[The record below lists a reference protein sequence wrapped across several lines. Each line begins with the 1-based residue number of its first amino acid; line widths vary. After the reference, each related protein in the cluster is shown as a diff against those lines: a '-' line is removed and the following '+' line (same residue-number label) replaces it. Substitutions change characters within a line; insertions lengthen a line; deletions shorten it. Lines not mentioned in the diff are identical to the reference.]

1 MQQYRKCHDMKSSYS
16 VLILVMGIF
25 AFVPV
30 VITYSMFSDEISNE
44 ARVESEI
51 VNGLVT
57 VSGLIFA
64 FQPTFFKKPKNSLLR
79 LMFMAIFLVE
89 SLLLGI
95 TGYSYVT
102 DTLKMGNLS
111 VFTLLTAF
119 SSLILNISMTVFF
132 VLADLV
138 VQSYQ
143 PWTLES

>member
-1 MQQYRKCHDMKSSYS
+1 VSYE
-16 VLILVMGIF
+16 VM
-25 AFVPV
+25 
-30 VITYSMFSDEISNE
+30 
-44 ARVESEI
+44 VESEI

-64 FQPTFFKKPKNSLLR
+64 FQPTFFRKPRNTILR
-79 LMFMAIFLVE
+79 MMFMAIFLVE

-102 DTLKMGNLS
+102 DTLTLGNLS

-119 SSLILNISMTVFF
+119 SSLILNISMTAFF
-132 VLADLV
+132 VLVDLV

-143 PWTLES
+143 PQTLQS

>member
-1 MQQYRKCHDMKSSYS
+1 MQKHRKGHDMKSSYS
-16 VLILVMGIF
+16 VLVLVMGIF

-30 VITYSMFSDEISNE
+30 VITYSIFAGAISYE
-44 ARVESEI
+44 AKVESEI

-64 FQPTFFKKPKNSLLR
+64 FQPTFFRKPKNTLLR
-79 LMFMAIFLVE
+79 LMFTAIFLVE

-102 DTLKMGNLS
+102 DTLAMGNLS
-111 VFTLLTAF
+111 VFTLLSAF
-119 SSLILNISMTVFF
+119 SSLILNISMTAFF
-132 VLADLV
+132 VLVDLV

-143 PWTLES
+143 NVEE